1 MIKGEKN
8 EYGIR
13 KQSKI
18 TWRETK
24 KTFRLNKSV
33 DPVALSKK
41 VFRLENK
48 AHRLAEE
55 YCNVYIDEKDL
66 NKKIESIEKSLDKIL
81 GYKKKKIPVFINLD
95 PRGYALKVDT
105 SYPTYLPRDWGGYG
119 LIAPDLR
126 L

>member
-1 MIKGEKN
+1 MNRELENKVRAHGEKL
-8 EYGIR
+8 
-13 KQSKI
+13 K
-18 TWRETK
+18 T
-24 KTFRLNKSV
+24 TFRLSKSV

-48 AHRLAEE
+48 AHQLAEDTCSE
-55 YCNVYIDEKDL
+55 YIEESELD
-66 NKKIESIEKSLDKIL
+66 KKIASIEKSLDKIL

-105 SYPTYLPRDWGGYG
+105 SYPTTLPRDWGGYG